1 MGKLHFVYFHE
12 RKQLPHC
19 KDKGYYEGRVRC
31 EPISFFPSE
40 ILPCLQQWEVG
51 PLLIVLGEETVII
64 TRVCRHIR
72 DAINTV

>member
-19 KDKGYYEGRVRC
+19 KDKGYCEGRVRC

-40 ILPCLQQWEVG
+40 ILPCLQ
-51 PLLIVLGEETVII
+51 
-64 TRVCRHIR
+64 
-72 DAINTV
+72 